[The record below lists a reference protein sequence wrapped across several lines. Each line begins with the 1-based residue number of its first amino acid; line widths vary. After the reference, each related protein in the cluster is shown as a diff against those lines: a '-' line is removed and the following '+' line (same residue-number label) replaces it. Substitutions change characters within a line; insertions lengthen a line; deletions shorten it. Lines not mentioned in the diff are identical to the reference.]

1 MITAVHHDFFISFR
15 NLYPCSFSLPLRD
28 ESFTRAM
35 FAQRRAA
42 RLTTLGHFPL
52 HSTVARPGKRQFTSS
67 IYDGFLD
74 LAIALPWPSSFP
86 PYSSTIILL
95 TVASRLALTVP
106 FSVWVSLLQHSQFGS
121 RPHGLQAKRRQWRTE
136 ELVVPALQ
144 EAKPL
149 VQKQVLH
156 EMRVEQARG
165 TKEELRKVYDE
176 RVKKNVRH
184 LFHSILFLALNVCAS
199 HLDDRAA

>member
-1 MITAVHHDFFISFR
+1 M
-15 NLYPCSFSLPLRD
+15 PLRD
-28 ESFTRAM
+28 ELFARTM
-35 FAQRRAA
+35 FVQRRAA
-42 RLTTLGHFPL
+42 RLTTLGRFPL

-144 EAKPL
+144 EARPL